1 MSDPSTYWLTF
12 TNIGLGV
19 VTLICCLAVA
29 FGVVQELAA
38 KRKKKA
44 ALAALDHEVSG
55 LVASY
60 GDGHAF
66 DIPAAWPD
74 HGRWRRAD
82 EKKHGK
88 ERAVAAMTCPFLRE
102 AQVKYCR
109 ASSVRKLIPLAQR
122 RAARTRSVPRPL
134 TRLPGLSA
142 AHAAEGRP
150 ADRARSC
157 ANR

>member
-44 ALAALDHEVSG
+44 ALAALDHEASG
-55 LVASY
+55 LAASY

-66 DIPAAWPD
+66 GIPQL
-74 HGRWRRAD
+74 GLTMAD
-82 EKKHGK
+82 GGEPVEKKPQAK
-88 ERAVAAMTCPFLRE
+88 ETER
-102 AQVKYCR
+102 
-109 ASSVRKLIPLAQR
+109 
-122 RAARTRSVPRPL
+122 
-134 TRLPGLSA
+134 
-142 AHAAEGRP
+142 
-150 ADRARSC
+150 
-157 ANR
+157 